1 MNIRLV
7 LASSSP
13 RRIEILD
20 RLGIEF
26 EVVPSDIEEPE
37 PLPGEDPISFAK
49 RVSMLKADKVRQKRK
64 EGIILGVDTV
74 VEISGLLLGKPA
86 DRESARNMLRLL
98 SGKVHRVITGF
109 TVISSK
115 NRRLISDAVI
125 TAVKFRRLREEEIED
140 YLDRG
145 EYMDKAGA
153 YAIQGY
159 GSNFIEYIKG
169 CYYNVMG
176 LPTERVIEVLRYILS
191 EEEI

>member
-1 MNIRLV
+1 MSIRLI

>member
-1 MNIRLV
+1 MNVRLI

-13 RRIEILD
+13 RRVEILD
-20 RLGIEF
+20 RLGMEF
-26 EVVPSDIEEPE
+26 EVVPSGIEEPE

-49 RVSMLKADKVRQKRK
+49 RVSMLKADKVSQQRK
-64 EGIILGVDTV
+64 EGIVLGVDTV
-74 VEISGLLLGKPA
+74 VEISGLLLGKPV

-98 SGKVHRVITGF
+98 SSKVHRVITGF
-109 TVISSK
+109 TVIRSK

-176 LPTERVIEVLRYILS
+176 LPTERVIEVLRYLLS

>member
-1 MNIRLV
+1 MRVKLI

-13 RRIEILD
+13 RRIELLN
-20 RLGIEF
+20 RLGVKF
-26 EVVPSDIEEPE
+26 EVVPSNIEEPE

-49 RVSMLKADKVRQKRK
+49 DVATLKATKVSRDVV
-64 EGIILGVDTV
+64 EGVILGTDTV
-74 VEISGLLLGKPA
+74 VEISGLILGKPTGR
-86 DRESARNMLRLL
+86 DSARDMLRLL
-98 SGKVHRVITGF
+98 SGRVHRVITGF
-109 TVISSK
+109 TIIDSRSK
-115 NRRLISDAVI
+115 RLISDSVI
-125 TAVKFRRLREEEIED
+125 TAVKFRRLREKDIED

-159 GSNFIEYIKG
+159 ASNFIEYIRG

-176 LPTERVIEVLRYILS
+176 LPIERIIGALKHLLL

>member
-1 MNIRLV
+1 MSIRLI

-74 VEISGLLLGKPA
+74 VEISGLLLGKPV

-109 TVISSK
+109 TVISIK

>member
-1 MNIRLV
+1 MSIRLI

-74 VEISGLLLGKPA
+74 VEISGLLLGKPV

>member
-1 MNIRLV
+1 MNVRLI

-13 RRIEILD
+13 RRVEILD
-20 RLGIEF
+20 RLGMEF
-26 EVVPSDIEEPE
+26 EVVPSGIEEPE

-49 RVSMLKADKVRQKRK
+49 RVSMLKADKVSQQRK

-74 VEISGLLLGKPA
+74 VEISGLLLGKPV

-109 TVISSK
+109 TVIRSK

-176 LPTERVIEVLRYILS
+176 LPTERVIEVLRYLLS

>member
-1 MNIRLV
+1 MSIRLI

-109 TVISSK
+109 TVISIK